1 MSINSQYD
9 CILTTMPLMV
19 RHDMPWLR
27 EYYVANLVYF
37 ASSFARLYSIF
48 RVYLALEQVEYTK

>member
-27 EYYVANLVYF
+27 EYYVANQVYF
-37 ASSFARLYSIF
+37 ASAFARLYSIF
-48 RVYLALEQVEYTK
+48 RVYLALEQV